1 MIAFFARAVV
11 AVGMAGL
18 CVASVGCSKTETS
31 SVPEPAASSSG
42 ARAPSGSAPASASAA
57 TTADGGSTTGGG
69 ATPAGG
75 SASNWAGSYESAAGT
90 LYVPSGKEWEGVK
103 FRGEKS
109 EAALGKGDL
118 QIAVDARGSA
128 TGTVEGPL
136 GPGVVSGSMQGDTFT
151 ARFSPKDPAGMGFT
165 GTLVGAAAQGAI
177 TGKLFAS
184 QAEARL
190 IREASF
196 VLKRK

>member
-1 MIAFFARAVV
+1 MITSFARSVFA
-11 AVGMAGL
+11 AAGI
-18 CVASVGCSKTETS
+18 CFASVGCSKTETS
-31 SVPEPAASSSG
+31 NDASPAASSSA
-42 ARAPSGSAPASASAA
+42 ARAPSGSASSSAS
-57 TTADGGSTTGGG
+57 DGG

-75 SASNWAGSYESAAGT
+75 TASSWAGSYESAAGT

-109 EAALGKGDL
+109 EAALGRGEL
-118 QIAVDARGSA
+118 QIAIDARGSV
-128 TGTVEGPL
+128 TGTVDGPL

-151 ARFSPKDPAGMGFT
+151 ASFRPKDPAGMGFT
-165 GTLVGAAAQGAI
+165 GTIAGAVAQGAV